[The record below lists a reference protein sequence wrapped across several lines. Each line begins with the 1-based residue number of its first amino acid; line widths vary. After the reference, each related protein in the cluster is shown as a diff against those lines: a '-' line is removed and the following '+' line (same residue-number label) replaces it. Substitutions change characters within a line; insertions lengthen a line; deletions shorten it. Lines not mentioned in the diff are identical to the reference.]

1 MEGLRTDVMRTSK
14 RTVWLLGI
22 ALVLTLTG
30 CGSSSSQPETPAQA
44 KKRAAHNAQSRDP
57 ASRSP
62 SDMVAAVSAGKAG
75 PPIGLK
81 FELRQPPQAGQP
93 VDVDI
98 AVLPDAPTINRV
110 YGKFQA
116 GEGLEIVEGGLLEQ
130 VDKPAAGSVIRHVV
144 RVTPKQ
150 DGIFTLGAT
159 VSVDLADDSITRV
172 FSIPLIVGNGL
183 PESTAKAEVASAPA
197 ASGASS
203 TTH

>member
-1 MEGLRTDVMRTSK
+1 MRTST

-30 CGSSSSQPETPAQA
+30 CGSSSSQSDDVVHGGKKFFLKAQT
-44 KKRAAHNAQSRDP
+44 HDP

-62 SDMVAAVSAGKAG
+62 DDMVAAVSAGKPG
-75 PPIGLK
+75 PVGLK
-81 FELRQPPQAGQP
+81 FEIRQSPQVGQP

-116 GEGLEIVEGGLLEQ
+116 GEGLELVDGERLEQ

-150 DGIFTLGAT
+150 DGIFTLNAT
-159 VSVDLADDSITRV
+159 VSVDLAGDSLTRV
-172 FSIPLIVGNGL
+172 FSIPVIVGDGM
-183 PESTAKAEVASAPA
+183 PESTAKTEVATGPAPA
-197 ASGASS
+197 G
-203 TTH
+203 TNPKTH

>member
-1 MEGLRTDVMRTSK
+1 MRTST
-14 RTVWLLGI
+14 RTVWLSGI
-22 ALVLTLTG
+22 AMVLTLSG
-30 CGSSSSQPETPAQA
+30 CGSSSSQPDTAVQA
-44 KKRAAHNAQSRDP
+44 RKKALHSAQSRDP

-62 SDMVAAVSAGKAG
+62 NDMVAAVSTGKAG
-75 PPIGLK
+75 PPISLK

-98 AVLPDAPTINRV
+98 AVLADAPAINRIS
-110 YGKFQA
+110 GKFQA
-116 GEGLEIVEGGLLEQ
+116 GDGLEVVEGEQLEQ

-150 DGIFTLGAT
+150 DGIYTLGAT
-159 VSVDLADDSITRV
+159 ISIDLAGDSVTRA

-197 ASGASS
+197 ASGANS